1 MQIEETITRYFIKI
15 SVSGEITKI
24 EDPGKTGRLG
34 AMQEAVGGNIE
45 VVGTTF
51 GEAVKLVINEDGKN
65 EDLGMNRLAT
75 SVAVIKSYDYIA
87 GDALMV
93 CVHGEDLR
101 GFGEFDTRMIRD
113 MLLAQSNI
121 LHGIY
126 DDEG

>member
-1 MQIEETITRYFIKI
+1 MSGAI
-15 SVSGEITKI
+15 SKI
-24 EDPGKTGRLG
+24 EDPGETGRLG
-34 AMQEAVGGNIE
+34 AMQEAVGGHIE
-45 VVGTTF
+45 VVGTTL

-75 SVAVIKSYDYIA
+75 SVAVIRSYDYIA

-101 GFGEFDTRMIRD
+101 GFGEFDTKMIRD
-113 MLLAQSNI
+113 MLLVQNNVANGK
-121 LHGIY
+121 H